1 MIKTSKMLFSILLFI
16 LIWWAIQYLTKTP
29 EFILPSPYNVF
40 ASIIINKGILFF
52 HSLITFFEIIVG
64 FILGIILG
72 IYTGILFII
81 SKTTRRWLFP
91 FIIFMQAIPIFALA
105 PVLTLWFGY
114 GIWSKIIMTTTIIY
128 FQITIAFYDG
138 LKRINP
144 MIVNMAKL
152 MGANKIT
159 MLTKIRIPHALPHLS
174 SGLKLAAAFAPMGAI
189 IGEWV
194 GSSNGLG
201 YLMLYASGRVQ
212 IDLMFSAIIILA
224 IFTLLLYNIT
234 SYITKQLTK
243 WDPKS
248 NL

>member
-128 FQITIAFYDG
+128 FPITIAFYDG

-224 IFTLLLYNIT
+224 IFTLLLYSIT
-234 SYITKQLTK
+234 SYITTQLTK

>member
-1 MIKTSKMLFSILLFI
+1 MIKTSKMLLSILLFI
-16 LIWWAIQYLTKTP
+16 LTWWAIQYLTKTP
-29 EFILPSPYNVF
+29 EFILPNPYNVLL
-40 ASIIINKGILFF
+40 SIINNKNILFF
-52 HSLITFFEIIVG
+52 HSLVTFSEIIVG
-64 FILGIILG
+64 FLLGIILG

-81 SKTTRRWLFP
+81 SKNTRRWLLP

-128 FQITIAFYDG
+128 FPITIAFYDG

-152 MGANKIT
+152 MRANRVT

-174 SGLKLAAAFAPMGAI
+174 SGLKLAAAFAPMGAV

-224 IFTLLLYNIT
+224 LFTLLLYNIT
-234 SYITKQLTK
+234 SYITTELTK

>member
-114 GIWSKIIMTTTIIY
+114 
-128 FQITIAFYDG
+128 
-138 LKRINP
+138 
-144 MIVNMAKL
+144 
-152 MGANKIT
+152 
-159 MLTKIRIPHALPHLS
+159 
-174 SGLKLAAAFAPMGAI
+174 
-189 IGEWV
+189 
-194 GSSNGLG
+194 
-201 YLMLYASGRVQ
+201 
-212 IDLMFSAIIILA
+212 
-224 IFTLLLYNIT
+224 
-234 SYITKQLTK
+234 
-243 WDPKS
+243 
-248 NL
+248 